1 MKREYP
7 YSKCSFCNLSLSDFC
22 AYLLVASQRSAL
34 KLVDLDAEL
43 LLKKDSRCPGG
54 ILELTQRI
62 TLTRR
67 LKKYAGMSN
76 INL

>member
-43 LLKKDSRCPGG
+43 LLKKASRCPGV
-54 ILELTQRI
+54 ILELTHIPQFEI
-62 TLTRR
+62 QSLY
-67 LKKYAGMSN
+67 KSMC
-76 INL
+76 